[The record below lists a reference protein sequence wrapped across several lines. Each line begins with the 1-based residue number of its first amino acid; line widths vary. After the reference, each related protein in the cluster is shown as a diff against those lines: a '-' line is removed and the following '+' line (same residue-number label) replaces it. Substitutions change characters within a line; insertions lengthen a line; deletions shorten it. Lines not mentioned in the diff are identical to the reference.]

1 MSESARFVLATLCGL
16 VIAGMVHLSAVL
28 AMPWLSE
35 QDAFSRLAGTLAADR
50 AQIVAAPATGETWL
64 PQPDPNLAISACAYN
79 LADGPV
85 RIASRTGSLFESVS
99 FHGRGGGVYYAITD
113 RAAVRG
119 VLELLVMNRAQHDE
133 ALAREDEDDPSRDLR
148 VVSPGQQGLVI
159 VRVLAA
165 TASQRAEA
173 EEAARGVSCVIEPQ
187 GPVGGPPPPP
197 PQQGPPGPPRQ

>member
-1 MSESARFVLATLCGL
+1 MTENGRFFLATLMGL
-16 VIAGMVHLSAVL
+16 VLAALVHIGVVFGV
-28 AMPWLSE
+28 PWMGE
-35 QDAFSRLAGTLAADR
+35 RDAFSRLRYTMSAERSELVSSLGAD
-50 AQIVAAPATGETWL
+50 TWL
-64 PQPDPNLAISACAYN
+64 PQPDPAVAIAACAYN

-165 TASQRAEA
+165 TSSQRAEA

-197 PQQGPPGPPRQ
+197 PQQGPPQQ